1 MDTTNTKALADEWSP
16 ADNPYAIA
24 VSEARWA
31 REDVVLSVQRM
42 HAGSDGSGW
51 SDSRQI
57 DARHLCIALRQ
68 LLTAAALELDAL
80 QDLGIEPTTVQ
91 HLVEAC
97 ERFEK
102 QLPGVKDMRDGLT
115 HFEDWSRGRGRG
127 PQKERVK
134 AGALPRDVARHFWGF
149 GYAPATDTVT
159 MGPYSINVTTA
170 VRAASELFNAIYAA
184 AREVDRRATAERR
197 AAVLNALST
206 AGIAH
211 GPGEAVLVSVGN
223 DMKVWLSLA
232 LPLLP
237 DERARGDLAHR
248 TVTALADAGLSLT
261 SVIEHINATPMDR
274 LAHGETLMIE

>member
-1 MDTTNTKALADEWSP
+1 MDTTNTEPPANHWSP
-16 ADNPYAIA
+16 ADNPYAVA
-24 VSEARWA
+24 VSETRWA

-42 HAGSDGSGW
+42 HAGAEGFRW
-51 SDSRQI
+51 CDSRQI
-57 DARHLCIALRQ
+57 DARHLCSALRQ
-68 LLTAAALELDAL
+68 LLTAATLELDAL
-80 QDLGIEPTTVQ
+80 EELGIDPAVVQ

-97 ERFEK
+97 RRFQK

-134 AGALPRDVARHFWGF
+134 AGEIPRDVARHFWGF
-149 GYAPATDTVT
+149 GYEPATDTVT
-159 MGPYSINVTTA
+159 MGPYSINATTA
-170 VRAASELFNAIYAA
+170 VRAVGELFNAIYAA

-211 GPGEAVLVSVGN
+211 GPGEAVLVSAGN

-232 LPLLP
+232 LPALP
-237 DERARGDLAHR
+237 DERARGELAHR
-248 TVTALADAGLSLT
+248 TVTAL
-261 SVIEHINATPMDR
+261 V
-274 LAHGETLMIE
+274 